1 MLVGYLSS
9 FYFMMLVL
17 RTLPVG
23 VTYAIWSG
31 VGIVLVTIAGIALYD
46 QTPDVAAI
54 IGMAFIVIG
63 VIVIHIFSKISA
75 H

>member
-1 MLVGYLSS
+1 MI
-9 FYFMMLVL
+9 LVL
-17 RTLPVG
+17 RSMPVG

-46 QTPDVAAI
+46 QIPDVPAV

-63 VIVIHIFSKISA
+63 VIVIHFFQNGWTLSI
-75 H
+75 